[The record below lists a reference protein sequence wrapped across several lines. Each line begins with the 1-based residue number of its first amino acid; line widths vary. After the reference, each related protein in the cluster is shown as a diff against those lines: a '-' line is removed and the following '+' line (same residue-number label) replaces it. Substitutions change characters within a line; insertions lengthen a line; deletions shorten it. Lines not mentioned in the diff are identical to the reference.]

1 MSVTVILAA
10 GEGSRMKSTLPKVLH
25 EIAGRSMLAHVMAA
39 TSGRVAVVYSP
50 KRAMIG
56 EVAVKAGASAHIQE
70 PALGT
75 GHALL
80 AAREAFANGEDV
92 IMLFGDVPLI
102 TAQSVALL
110 KASDADITVLGY
122 EAANPFGYGR
132 LVIENGELLAIVEE
146 KEATDIQKKIAYVN
160 GGPMALKGATALKIL
175 EQIDNNN
182 ATGEFYATD
191 AVKIARKMGLK
202 THAIIIAEDELYG
215 VNDRVQL
222 SVAEGIMQ
230 NRLRKA
236 AMLKGV
242 TLQAPDTVF
251 FSYDTEIANDVTI
264 EPHVVFGRG
273 VRVQTGAVIHAF
285 SHMEG
290 AVIGEKATLGPYARL
305 RPGTELGSKAKI
317 GNFVETKNAK
327 IAAGAKLNHLSYIGD
342 AEVGE
347 NANIGAGTITC
358 NYDGY
363 NKFKTVIGKGAFIGS
378 NSSLVAPVTIGDGG
392 YVGSGSVIT
401 KDVPANALAVARG
414 QQRVIEGWAEAFRGK
429 QVKK

>member
-1 MSVTVILAA
+1 MSITVILAA

-80 AAREAFANGEDV
+80 AAKEAYANGEDV

-110 KASDADITVLGY
+110 RTSDADVCVLGY
-122 EAANPFGYGR
+122 EAATPFGYGR
-132 LVIENGELLAIVEE
+132 LIIENNELLAIVEE
-146 KEATDIQKKIAYVN
+146 KEATPDQRKIAFVN

-175 EQIDNNN
+175 ELIDNNN

-191 AVKIARKMGLK
+191 AIKIARKMGLK
-202 THAIIIAEDELYG
+202 TQAIIISEDELFG
-215 VNDRVQL
+215 VNDRAQL
-222 SVAEGIMQ
+222 AHAEGLMQ
-230 NRLRKA
+230 KRLRTA

-273 VRVQTGAVIHAF
+273 VKIETGAVIHAF
-285 SHMEG
+285 SHLEG
-290 AVIGEKATLGPYARL
+290 AIIGEKASIGPYARL
-305 RPGTELGSKAKI
+305 RPGTELGVKAKV

-342 AEVGE
+342 AIVGE

-378 NSSLVAPVTIGDGG
+378 NSSLVAPVTIADGA

-401 KDVPANALAVARG
+401 KNVPENALAVARG
-414 QQRVIEGWAEAFRGK
+414 QQRVIDGWAEAFRA
-429 QVKK
+429 KKPNS